1 MFDFKL
7 TPREINKKFCWQAC
21 KQISI
26 RNKTTDGTEDELGK
40 GLQLKS
46 QDELIGK
53 DGTFRFRRIHKTKP
67 NNGMSDKF
75 KDEQIHDTR
84 NSLRNQ
90 KELGNDKIATFNNLN
105 EVFSGRID
113 RINEINDNHRV
124 STGKVSK

>member
-1 MFDFKL
+1 
-7 TPREINKKFCWQAC
+7 
-21 KQISI
+21 
-26 RNKTTDGTEDELGK
+26 
-40 GLQLKS
+40 
-46 QDELIGK
+46 
-53 DGTFRFRRIHKTKP
+53 
-67 NNGMSDKF
+67 MSDKF